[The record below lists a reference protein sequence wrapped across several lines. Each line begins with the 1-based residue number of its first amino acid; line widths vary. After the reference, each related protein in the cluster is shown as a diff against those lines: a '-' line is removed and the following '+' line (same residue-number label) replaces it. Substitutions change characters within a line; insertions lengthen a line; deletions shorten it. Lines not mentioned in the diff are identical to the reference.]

1 MSEEEVILD
10 EHSCLSEEQQE
21 DLRWHRFDLDEQE
34 KVVLDVLVSV
44 CGSGGGGI
52 MPLPFPRHDR
62 RGVDGVT
69 GVSAVGGGECVGGG
83 VK

>member
-1 MSEEEVILD
+1 MKWRVLGLD
-10 EHSCLSEEQQE
+10 K
-21 DLRWHRFDLDEQE
+21 QE
-34 KVVLDVLVSV
+34 KVVPDVLVSV

-62 RGVDGVT
+62 RGVNGVK

>member
-1 MSEEEVILD
+1 MVLD
-10 EHSCLSEEQQE
+10 EHSCLPDEQQE
-21 DLRWHRFDLDEQE
+21 EMKWRVFGFDKQE

-62 RGVDGVT
+62 RGVNGDT
-69 GVSAVGGGECVGGG
+69 GVSALGGGEYVGGG

>member
-1 MSEEEVILD
+1 M
-10 EHSCLSEEQQE
+10 
-21 DLRWHRFDLDEQE
+21 RWRGFDLDKQE
-34 KVVLDVLVSV
+34 KIVLDVLVSV

-62 RGVDGVT
+62 HGVDGVT
-69 GVSAVGGGECVGGG
+69 GVSAVGGSECVGG

>member
-62 RGVDGVT
+62 YGVDRVAGTVLVD
-69 GVSAVGGGECVGGG
+69 GIV
-83 VK
+83 